1 MFKEIGNE
9 LPPVWEFKDE
19 GDSIEGIYA
28 RKKTLVGKNKANM
41 YYIEKDL
48 LLICPFLVLVF

>member
-28 RKKTLVGKNKANM
+28 RKKTLVGKNKAE
-41 YYIEKDL
+41 YQRG
-48 LLICPFLVLVF
+48 V